1 MRRSNGAFTPQER
14 KTAMWALLMAALLA
28 AMGLMI
34 QQYSQPSVGPGGID
48 AYMTTSTPGVLDAQP
63 VMDVA
68 TPQA

>member
-14 KTAMWALLMAALLA
+14 KMAMWALLMAALLA

-48 AYMTTSTPGVLDAQP
+48 AYMTASAPGVLDAQP
-63 VMDVA
+63 VMDAVA
-68 TPQA
+68 PVV

>member
-48 AYMTTSTPGVLDAQP
+48 AYMTASAPGVLDAQP
-63 VMDVA
+63 VMD
-68 TPQA
+68 TPAPIA

>member
-1 MRRSNGAFTPQER
+1 MRRSNGVFTPQER

-48 AYMTTSTPGVLDAQP
+48 AYTTASTPGVLDAQP

>member
-28 AMGLMI
+28 AMGLLI

-48 AYMTTSTPGVLDAQP
+48 AYMTASTPGVLDAQP
-63 VMDVA
+63 VMD
-68 TPQA
+68 TPAPVV